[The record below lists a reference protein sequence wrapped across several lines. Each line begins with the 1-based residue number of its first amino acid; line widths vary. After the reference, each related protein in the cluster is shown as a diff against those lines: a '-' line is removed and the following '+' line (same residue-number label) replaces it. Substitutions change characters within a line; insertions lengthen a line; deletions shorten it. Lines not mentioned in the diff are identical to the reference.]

1 LVLIALVALLI
12 SHSEKRW
19 QEEGEEEMQVG
30 GCLGI
35 SLREVVWKTWPGGQ
49 GHVGRIG
56 VWRKGHAMRLSR
68 SGKSPH
74 KVLVSSRREKFSFYD
89 KGIDG
94 KFCISG
100 GRKMDHE

>member
-1 LVLIALVALLI
+1 
-12 SHSEKRW
+12 
-19 QEEGEEEMQVG
+19 
-30 GCLGI
+30 
-35 SLREVVWKTWPGGQ
+35 
-49 GHVGRIG
+49 VGRLG

-68 SGKSPH
+68 SGKRPH
-74 KVLVSSRREKFSFYD
+74 KVLVSSRREKISFYD